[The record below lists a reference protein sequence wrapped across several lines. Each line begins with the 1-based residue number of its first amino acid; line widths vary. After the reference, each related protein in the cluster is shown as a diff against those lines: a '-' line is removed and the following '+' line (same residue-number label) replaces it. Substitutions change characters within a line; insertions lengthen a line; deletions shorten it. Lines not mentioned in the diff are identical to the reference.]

1 MNSAA
6 LQAPALES
14 SGGNC
19 RESSFRVKLPVL
31 FGRES
36 SRTDRQRGCVL
47 CKITAASAALSGLC
61 PSQPTPAGMA
71 GLSAALFRVRGCTL
85 FPSGNSLVALP
96 AFFPMPPM
104 RGPTRT
110 QGPRPPGSPPEA
122 ALSAQVLSN
131 SNQLLLKSVSQA
143 DAGTYT
149 CRAIVPRIG
158 VAEREVPLY
167 VNGELPAGLGPG
179 GRVLRCPAGPDRVFL
194 LAGPP
199 IISSEAVQYA
209 VRGDGGK
216 VECFIGS
223 TPPPDRIV
231 SAGTATG
238 PEDSQPRC
246 QLPRS
251 RVPLPRPCS
260 HATSSSLTCCV
271 TLSQF
276 LSVPVLSFVI
286 HKTETVSLPDRAAA
300 TVVRGRGS
308 PAALSASSPSL
319 SSASPLLSLPST
331 LPLGSLALCPLLSSS
346 SYPLSLPHPFSS
358 SPHHAPLIPPMTINR
373 QTPHHI

>member
-1 MNSAA
+1 M
-6 LQAPALES
+6 
-14 SGGNC
+14 
-19 RESSFRVKLPVL
+19 RLPVL
-31 FGRES
+31 LGRER
-36 SRTDRQRGCVL
+36 SRTDREAAFSEV
-47 CKITAASAALSGLC
+47 TAAPAALAGLC
-61 PSQPTPAGMA
+61 PSQPTLVEIEGP
-71 GLSAALFRVRGCTL
+71 SETLFRVRGCSL
-85 FPSGNSLVALP
+85 CLSGNSLVALP

-104 RGPTRT
+104 RGPAWT

-131 SNQLLLKSVSQA
+131 SNQLLLKSVTQA

-167 VNGELPAGLGPG
+167 VNGEQPAGLGLG
-179 GRVLRCPAGPDRVFL
+179 GQVLPRPASPDCVFL
-194 LAGPP
+194 LTGPP

-231 SAGTATG
+231 SAA
-238 PEDSQPRC
+238 C
-246 QLPRS
+246 
-251 RVPLPRPCS
+251 VPASAPGAASLCPHPCS
-260 HATSSSLTCCV
+260 QDSPSSLTCHMA
-271 TLSQF
+271 LSQL
-276 LSVPVLSFVI
+276 LSVSNLRFVT
-286 HKTETVSLPDRAAA
+286 HKMGSVSPPGRVA
-300 TVVRGRGS
+300 VGRPSRQVREAGV
-308 PAALSASSPSL
+308 ALSASSPSL
-319 SSASPLLSLPST
+319 SQPPCSPSLAST

-346 SYPLSLPHPFSS
+346 SDALPLPPPFSS
-358 SPHHAPLIPPMTINR
+358 SPHHAPLIPPVTINR